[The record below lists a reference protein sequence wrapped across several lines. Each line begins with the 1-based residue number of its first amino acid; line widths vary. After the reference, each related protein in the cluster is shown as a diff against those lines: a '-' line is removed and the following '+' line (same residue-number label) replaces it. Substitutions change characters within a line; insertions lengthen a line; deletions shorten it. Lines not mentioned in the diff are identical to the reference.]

1 MEVLD
6 NEHCFFV
13 MKDKMI
19 NVEEVSAVIGLM
31 AGERCHIDSGKKE
44 ILTAIARQIIVH
56 RKAGSREPITREVR
70 RWALVLHGF
79 FFVENSRNMHREV
92 SARSIETEIFK
103 IIAELNKE

>member
-1 MEVLD
+1 MD

-44 ILTAIARQIIVH
+44 ILTAIARQ
-56 RKAGSREPITREVR
+56 
-70 RWALVLHGF
+70 
-79 FFVENSRNMHREV
+79 
-92 SARSIETEIFK
+92 
-103 IIAELNKE
+103 